1 MPFPTLK
8 ATIVLPA
15 FARSLPADGNRFNL
29 NLSSTDTMQSQ
40 QIGNEH
46 QLKKA
51 ASITEAAFIIY
62 IEFLLN
68 YCWLGF

>member
-1 MPFPTLK
+1 
-8 ATIVLPA
+8 
-15 FARSLPADGNRFNL
+15 
-29 NLSSTDTMQSQ
+29 MQSQ
-40 QIGNEH
+40 QIGNEQ